1 MYPVSGVIDGDTID
15 VGRGPIRVTA
25 IRNPADLPWGDVDV
39 VMECTGIRTH
49 VKSTGQIESFRLLPE
64 LRFNPIDRQHLLVG
78 IVGDSLEEAGFDRI
92 LKIVG

>member
-1 MYPVSGVIDGDTID
+1 
-15 VGRGPIRVTA
+15 
-25 IRNPADLPWGDVDV
+25 
-39 VMECTGIRTH
+39 MECTGIRTH